1 MANGRIIAGE
11 PGGATVGTGST
22 ALLVEN
28 KKRAAISF
36 YNPNTY
42 AVWLAAGVAALSSK
56 GAWLSPGGSLD
67 VNDPDQARLAWN
79 GIAAASNA
87 ISWLEWLTP

>member
-1 MANGRIIAGE
+1 MAGRFIRGA
-11 PGGATVGTGST
+11 PGGATVGTSST
-22 ALLVEN
+22 SLLVANE
-28 KKRAAISF
+28 KRGGISF

-42 AVWLAAGVAALSSK
+42 AVWLAAEDAALSSK

-67 VNDPDQARLAWN
+67 EDDPDKARLAWN

-87 ISWLEWLTP
+87 VTWIEWLEP